1 MAQSNSIFKW
11 SVRMLGSFKQ
21 QCQEQFVW
29 FASSLFGMN
38 RFCRRKAEGE
48 KESDLNTS
56 NQTSWREGLHTISG
70 LCKIGYFLLFQRFQ
84 KGSNRLHFIIISASM
99 EGTSVKY
106 IYITAAK
113 QTVELDER
121 NHYRE
126 ETRKVNW
133 PRDLRRVPILVRQL
147 SRTTG
152 ALGSRIWFLFACKD
166 IPIKRSKVS
175 QYSKRNGGDIN

>member
-1 MAQSNSIFKW
+1 MAQSNSIFKG

-29 FASSLFGMN
+29 FASRLFG
-38 RFCRRKAEGE
+38 FCRRKVERRARIGFEY
-48 KESDLNTS
+48 KESKTL
-56 NQTSWREGLHTISG
+56 WREGLHTISG
-70 LCKIGYFLLFQRFQ
+70 LCKIGYLLLFQRFQ